1 MNLGIKMERILDANP
16 INEEASLE
24 NNLRPYYL
32 KDYVGQVRLKE
43 NLNVFMSA
51 ARQREEVLDHVL
63 LFGPPGLGKTTLAYI
78 IAHEMKGDILTIH
91 GPSIEKPGD
100 LAALLTT
107 LKAGDILFIDEIH
120 RLPRPVEEI
129 LYSAM
134 EDFVLS
140 IMVSRD
146 GSGKMINIDLPP
158 FTLIG
163 ATTRAG
169 DLTAPLRARFGISEK
184 LNFYTIEEIT
194 QIIMRTSTVLSTPIT
209 GDAAKEIARRS
220 RGTPRIANRIFRRVR
235 DFATYQNKT
244 MIDVEAAITALNALH
259 VDELGLDDVDIRY
272 LKTLIERFGGGPV
285 GLETLANA
293 IGEEAT
299 NLEDVYEPY
308 MLQLGLIDRTR
319 NGRVAAQSAYR
330 HLNVTHNESLF

>member
-1 MNLGIKMERILDANP
+1 MAERILDANP
-16 INEEASLE
+16 TNEDETIE

-32 KDYVGQVRLKE
+32 KDYVGQTRLKE
-43 NLNVFMSA
+43 NLNVFISA
-51 ARQREEVLDHVL
+51 ALHRQEVLDHVL
-63 LFGPPGLGKTTLAYI
+63 LFGPPGLGKTTLAFI
-78 IAHEMKGDILTIH
+78 IAHEMKGNILTIH

-140 IMVSRD
+140 IMLSRD

-184 LNFYTIEEIT
+184 LNYYTEEEIC
-194 QIIMRTSTVLSTPIT
+194 QIIMRTSHVLNAPI
-209 GDAAKEIARRS
+209 DENAAKEIARRS

-235 DFATYQNKT
+235 DFATYQKKEI
-244 MIDVEAAITALNALH
+244 IDLNAALSALNALH

-319 NGRVAAQSAYR
+319 NGRIASQSAYK
-330 HLNVTHNESLF
+330 HLKVNHNESLF

>member
-1 MNLGIKMERILDANP
+1 MAERILDANP
-16 INEEASLE
+16 TNEDETIE

-32 KDYVGQVRLKE
+32 KDYVGQTRLKE
-43 NLNVFMSA
+43 NLNVFISA
-51 ARQREEVLDHVL
+51 ALHRQEVLDHVL
-63 LFGPPGLGKTTLAYI
+63 LFGPPGLGKTTLAFI
-78 IAHEMKGDILTIH
+78 IAHEMKGNILTIH

-100 LAALLTT
+100 LAAVLTT

-140 IMVSRD
+140 IMLSRD

-184 LNFYTIEEIT
+184 LNYYTEEEIC
-194 QIIMRTSTVLSTPIT
+194 QIIMRTSHVLNAPI
-209 GDAAKEIARRS
+209 DENAAKEIARRS

-235 DFATYQNKT
+235 DFATYQKKEI
-244 MIDVEAAITALNALH
+244 IDLNAALSALNALH

-319 NGRVAAQSAYR
+319 NGRIASQSAYK
-330 HLNVTHNESLF
+330 HLKVNHNESLF

>member
-1 MNLGIKMERILDANP
+1 MDRILDAE
-16 INEEASLE
+16 IIHEEEKIESS
-24 NNLRPYYL
+24 LRPYYL
-32 KDYVGQVRLKE
+32 KDYIGQNRLKE
-43 NLNVFMSA
+43 NLHVFMSA
-51 ARQREEVLDHVL
+51 ALLREEVLDHVL

-78 IAHEMKGDILTIH
+78 IAHEMKGNILTIH
-91 GPSIEKPGD
+91 GPSIEKAGD
-100 LAALLTT
+100 LASLLTT

-163 ATTRAG
+163 ATTRSG
-169 DLTAPLRARFGISEK
+169 DLSAPLRARFGISEK
-184 LNFYTIEEIT
+184 LNFYSESEIAR
-194 QIIMRTSTVLSTPIT
+194 IISRTSGVLNSPINYE
-209 GDAAKEIARRS
+209 AAFEIARRS

-235 DFATYQNKT
+235 DFATFQNKQS
-244 MIDVEAAITALNALH
+244 IDLAAALKALEALH

-272 LKTLIERFGGGPV
+272 LKTLIERFSGGPV

-293 IGEEAT
+293 IGEEST

-308 MLQLGLIDRTR
+308 LLQLGLIDRTR
-319 NGRVAAQSAYR
+319 NGRVASQKAYK
-330 HLNVTHNESLF
+330 HLKLNHNESLF